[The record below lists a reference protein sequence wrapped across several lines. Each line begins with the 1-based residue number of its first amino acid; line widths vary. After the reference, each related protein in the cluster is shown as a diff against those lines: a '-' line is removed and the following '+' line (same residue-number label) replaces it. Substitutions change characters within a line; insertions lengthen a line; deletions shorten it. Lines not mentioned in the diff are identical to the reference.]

1 MNKSVSKHR
10 KKLNIHQLEVL
21 ELLYKFRFGSN
32 DLFAQ
37 YFGKKDRS
45 FVYKR
50 LTVLL
55 EQGLVG
61 KRFEPSYRLQGK
73 PAAYYL
79 TPDGARALQA
89 HKPDR
94 PINTKAI
101 YKDKTLSEEFVD
113 SCLRVFSIYCR
124 LNADYGDSLKF
135 ITRVQLSRYDYFSEF
150 TPSAYIRLDL
160 GGKEQDFFFEYW
172 QSARPFF
179 TFLRRLKQYSDYF
192 DGGEWE
198 DGTSSDFPP
207 VLLICDTP
215 ALQRRLLKKSGG
227 VLEDAGDG
235 LKFYITTEDEIKQG
249 KNALWVSLDDH
260 DESLTLSEI

>member
-1 MNKSVSKHR
+1 MDKPASKHR
-10 KKLNIHQLEVL
+10 KKLNVQQLEVL
-21 ELLYKFRFGSN
+21 ELLYKFRFGTN

-50 LTVLL
+50 LAILQ

-61 KRFEPSYRLQGK
+61 KRFKPSYRLQGK

-94 PINTKAI
+94 PIHTKAI

-113 SCLRVFSIYCR
+113 SCLRVFGIYCR
-124 LNADYGDSLKF
+124 LKADYGDNLKF
-135 ITRVQLSRYDYFSEF
+135 ITRVQLSNYDYFSEF
-150 TPSAYIRLDL
+150 TPAAYIRLDL
-160 GGKEQDFFFEYW
+160 DGTEKDFFLEYW
-172 QSARPFF
+172 QNTKPFF
-179 TFLRRLKQYSDYF
+179 TFLRRLKQYSNYF

-198 DGTSSDFPP
+198 DGTDSEFPP

-215 ALQRRLLKKSGG
+215 GLQRRLMKKSDG
-227 VLEDAGDG
+227 VLEDASDH
-235 LKFYITTEDEIKQG
+235 LKFYVATEDEIKQS
-249 KNALWVSLDDH
+249 KNALWLRLGDH
-260 DESLTLSEI
+260 DESLTLSQI